1 MKKILAIDDEKSMRT
16 IISSVL
22 KKNKYNVTTQVDG
35 QEAYYWLTKGRNMP
49 DLIICDI
56 EMPNMTGYEFLELIR
71 NSGFFGDIPVIMLS
85 GVEETKERIKCYKL
99 KAQDFLKKPFN
110 PNELIA
116 LIEKNLEPT
125 IRLRNFEL
133 SENDKY
139 RYFKLGALQFLP
151 EPFDVKEAE
160 EKIKNKLASLE
171 NSKQC

>member
-1 MKKILAIDDEKSMRT
+1 MKKILAIDDNKTMRT

-22 KKNKYNVTTQVDG
+22 KDKYDVTTQVDG
-35 QEAYYWLTKGRNMP
+35 KEAYDWLIKGRNMP

-85 GVEETKERIKCYKL
+85 GEEATNARITCYNL
-99 KAQDFLKKPFN
+99 KAQDFLAKPFN
-110 PNELIA
+110 PKELIA
-116 LIEKNLEPT
+116 LIEKNLDPK

-139 RYFKLGALQFLP
+139 RYFKLGALQFHP
-151 EPFDVKEAE
+151 EPIDVPEVN
-160 EKIKNKLASLE
+160 EKIKQKLAELE
-171 NSKQC
+171 NSK

>member
-1 MKKILAIDDEKSMRT
+1 MKKILAIDDNKTMRT

-22 KKNKYNVTTQVDG
+22 KDKYDVTTQVDG
-35 QEAYYWLTKGRNMP
+35 QEAYNWLIKGRNMP

-56 EMPNMTGYEFLELIR
+56 EMEPMDGYEFLELIR

-85 GVEETKERIKCYKL
+85 GVEETKERIKCYDL

-110 PNELIA
+110 PKELIA
-116 LIEKNLEPT
+116 LIDKNLNPK

-151 EPFDVKEAE
+151 EPFDVKDAE
-160 EKIKNKLASLE
+160 KKIKEKLVELDKSL
-171 NSKQC
+171 KH